1 MKKYQA
7 LLIVLIIWQI
17 EASPVKISKC
27 CRIGDLLT
35 SDGECEVGVGSPKWA
50 PKVYFPKRNA
60 FYNESG
66 TLPGFFTVVEALK
79 PKPAKNCQKIDT
91 FNSSDIYIMGNGSL
105 YLFHKHSFIH
115 SYEDFCVDQF
125 YSLICREDVVMN
137 ENGDLEQ
144 QIPDNMT
151 RSELNKCCGPNQ
163 IYLTDKSTCSA
174 IPNTSTIADNR
185 QLIGNT
191 HEQLEL
197 TYKFPDC
204 PTNEIAIAGYFSVEF
219 FNHTTGELR
228 TDANK
233 TFAKNEYCL
242 DHVWKKNHDDGVAI
256 FVCGDHYMIPPSPT
270 SHHNH
275 YEDAKLKI
283 YPYGLLISV
292 LFLLATLAIGYI
304 LKSNH
309 HLLHFR
315 TQTNYVICL
324 LIGDFLLAITQ
335 LSGDSISGFAC
346 ILIAHLMHFFF
357 LATFFWLNT
366 MCFNIWW
373 TFRLVFP

>member
-1 MKKYQA
+1 MKKYQT

-35 SDGECEVGVGSPKWA
+35 SDNECEVGVGSPKWA
-50 PKVYFPKRNA
+50 PRVYFPKRKTY
-60 FYNESG
+60 FNESG
-66 TLPGFFTVVEALK
+66 TLPNYFDVVEAVK

-91 FNSSDIYIMGNGSL
+91 FNSADIYILGNGSL

-115 SYEDFCVDQF
+115 NYEEFCVDQF
-125 YSLICREDVVMN
+125 YSLICRQDSN
-137 ENGDLEQ
+137 SENMEQ

-163 IYLTDKSTCSA
+163 IYLTDKSTCAA
-174 IPNTSTIADNR
+174 IPNTSMIVDNK
-185 QLIGNT
+185 QLIGNA
-191 HEQLEL
+191 HSGSFEL
-197 TYKFPDC
+197 IYKFPDC
-204 PTNEIAIAGYFSVEF
+204 PTNEIGIAGPFSDEF
-219 FNHTTGELR
+219 YNSTTGELR
-228 TDANK
+228 TDVNK

-242 DHVWKKNHDDGVAI
+242 DHVWRDDHDDGVSI
-256 FVCGDHYMIPPSPT
+256 FACVEHFMIPSQTT
-270 SHHNH
+270 SHNQ
-275 YEDAKLKI
+275 YEDARLKI

-292 LFLLATLAIGYI
+292 LFLIATLAIGYI

-335 LSGDSISGFAC
+335 LAGNSISGFAC

-373 TFRLVFP
+373 TFR

>member
-7 LLIVLIIWQI
+7 LLIVLIILQI
-17 EASPVKISKC
+17 EASSVKISKC

-50 PKVYFPKRNA
+50 PRVFMPKKKS

-66 TLPGFFTVVEALK
+66 SLPPYFHVQEAVQ
-79 PKPAKNCQKIDT
+79 PKHAKNCQKVET
-91 FNSSDIYIMGNGSL
+91 FNAADIYILGNGSL

-115 SYEDFCVDQF
+115 NNEDFCVDQF
-125 YSLICREDVVMN
+125 YALGCRDS
-137 ENGDLEQ
+137 GDQEHP
-144 QIPDNMT
+144 IPDNMT

-163 IYLTDKSTCSA
+163 IYLTDKSTCAA
-174 IPNTSTIADNR
+174 IPNTSTIVDNKR
-185 QLIGNT
+185 LIGNA
-191 HEQLEL
+191 HSGSFEL

-204 PTNEIAIAGYFSVEF
+204 STNEIAIAGRFSDEF
-219 FNHTTGELR
+219 FNSATGELK

-233 TFAKNEYCL
+233 TFKKDEYCL
-242 DHVWKKNHDDGVAI
+242 DHVWKNQHDDGVAI
-256 FVCGDHYMIPPSPT
+256 FVCGEHYMVPSSP
-270 SHHNH
+270 SHNQ
-275 YEDAKLKI
+275 YEEARLKI

-292 LFLLATLAIGYI
+292 LFLIATLAIGYI

-324 LIGDFLLAITQ
+324 LIGDLLLAITQ
-335 LSGDSISGFAC
+335 LSGNSISGFAC

-373 TFRLVFP
+373 TFR